1 MINSIPYTTP
11 AEEQWLSNLKSKKRQ
26 NSNIKPLKSKKIFT
40 VDRNPSWF
48 GKLVDGKLR

>member
-1 MINSIPYTTP
+1 MINSIPYTT
-11 AEEQWLSNLKSKKRQ
+11 AQEEQWLSNLKSQKRQ
-26 NSNIKPLKSKKIFT
+26 KNNIKSLKSKKIFT